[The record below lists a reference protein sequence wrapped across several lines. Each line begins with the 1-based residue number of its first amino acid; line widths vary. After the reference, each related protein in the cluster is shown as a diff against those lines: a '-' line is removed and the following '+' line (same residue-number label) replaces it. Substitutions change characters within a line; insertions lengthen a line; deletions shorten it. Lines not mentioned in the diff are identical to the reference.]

1 MKSTL
6 KSFGVFCNR
15 IVGEK
20 VKAKDFTDLIENR
33 LSKRLKNFWS
43 EIKFQDDDGNT
54 IVINREFLD
63 EQGMSF
69 DEVVSDWLVNA
80 SEDDLQEVIQT
91 V

>member
-1 MKSTL
+1 MKNTL
-6 KSFGVFCNR
+6 KSFGVFCNK

-43 EIKFQDDDGNT
+43 EIKFMDNYGNT

-69 DEVVSDWLVNA
+69 DEIVCDWLSNA
-80 SEDDLQEVIQT
+80 SREDLQEIIDT
-91 V
+91 I